1 MQRKRKGLF
10 HRNSPYLR
18 VRGIYYNT
26 CVHSWAR
33 YFLKMHIAFNLMD
46 ISAICIAACIPGVE
60 SRQIKGSNYI
70 HIIDEHQ
77 YLLIDRI
84 SIYG

>member
-1 MQRKRKGLF
+1 
-10 HRNSPYLR
+10 
-18 VRGIYYNT
+18 
-26 CVHSWAR
+26 
-33 YFLKMHIAFNLMD
+33 MD
-46 ISAICIAACIPGVE
+46 ISAVCIAACIPGVE